1 MEMGRL
7 CLAGLVVPLVG
18 VVEATGDP
26 FEPYRLVDL
35 AGEPVL
41 PVSAF
46 LADLQARRAVGGDAA
61 VVFAGAVAVVPVPV
75 VR

>member
-1 MEMGRL
+1 MEMSTKL
-7 CLAGLVVPLVG
+7 PGLHP
-18 VVEATGDP
+18 
-26 FEPYRLVDL
+26 

-46 LADLQARRAVGGDAA
+46 LADLQACGAVGGDAA
-61 VVFAGAVAVVPVPV
+61 VVFTGAVAVVPVPV